1 MAWHTAE
8 AAAFDLQLIAEDG
21 LVVFGEHHARKY
33 VSELIDMFETLA
45 AHPYMAPERQAA
57 LRAVR
62 LMPCGSHNILY
73 VVENEDVIVLRVLH
87 GLQNW
92 FELL

>member
-1 MAWHTAE
+1 MAWILTIDAVVDLDRVAAE
-8 AAAFDLQLIAEDG
+8 GALR
-21 LVVFGEHHARKY
+21 FGYAQ
-33 VSELIDMFETLA
+33 SEVYEQEIVGTLDA
-45 AHPYMAPERQAA
+45 LADHPYMASERQASQS
-57 LRAVR
+57 LVR

>member
-1 MAWHTAE
+1 MAWILTIDAISDLDRVAAE
-8 AAAFDLQLIAEDG
+8 GALR
-21 LVVFGEHHARKY
+21 FGY
-33 VSELIDMFETLA
+33 TQSEVYEQEIVAMLDTLA
-45 AHPYMAPERQAA
+45 DHPHMASERQASQS
-57 LRAVR
+57 LVR

-73 VVENEDVIVLRVLH
+73 IVENEDVIVLRVLH

>member
-1 MAWHTAE
+1 MAWILTIDAVRDLDRL
-8 AAAFDLQLIAEDG
+8 AADG
-21 LVVFGEHHARKY
+21 AIRFGY
-33 VSELIDMFETLA
+33 VQSERYEQEIVTMLETLA
-45 AHPYMAPERQAA
+45 IHPHMASERQASQS
-57 LRAVR
+57 LVR

-73 VVENEDVIVLRVLH
+73 IVENEDVIVLRVLH

>member
-1 MAWHTAE
+1 ML
-8 AAAFDLQLIAEDG
+8 D
-21 LVVFGEHHARKY
+21 
-33 VSELIDMFETLA
+33 TLA
-45 AHPYMAPERQAA
+45 EHPYMAAER
-57 LRAVR
+57 RASQSLVR

-73 VVENEDVIVLRVLH
+73 IVENEDVIVLRVLH

>member
-1 MAWHTAE
+1 MAWILTIDAVADLDRMAAE
-8 AAAFDLQLIAEDG
+8 GALR
-21 LVVFGEHHARKY
+21 FGY
-33 VSELIDMFETLA
+33 SQSEVYELEIVAMLDTLA
-45 AHPYMAPERQAA
+45 VHPYLTSERQASQSF
-57 LRAVR
+57 VR

-92 FELL
+92 FDLL